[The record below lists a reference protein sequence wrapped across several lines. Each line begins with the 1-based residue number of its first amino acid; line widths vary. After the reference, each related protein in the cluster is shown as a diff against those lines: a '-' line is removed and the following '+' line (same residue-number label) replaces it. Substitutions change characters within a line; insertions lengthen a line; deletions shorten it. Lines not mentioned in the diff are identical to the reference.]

1 MVENPGKQGTR
12 RACDRGQL
20 SVSPQGIPSEKS
32 SDYGGL
38 AGFAPLFTD
47 NLLFVVFGL
56 LF

>member
-1 MVENPGKQGTR
+1 
-12 RACDRGQL
+12 
-20 SVSPQGIPSEKS
+20 VSPQGIPSEKS